1 MGLVTTILQQ
11 LGFVKGKALEAVAG
25 GHAAPAQ
32 APVCRVE
39 AAAVETVGEA
49 PAAAETPAGSPEIV
63 DVAAVCEALAAKNP
77 QKLNWKT
84 SIVDLMKLLG
94 MDPSLANRK
103 ELAKEL
109 GCPENLIGG
118 DYSQMNVWLIKAV
131 MQLFLIH
138 ILRGRRPPPCM
149 SRWSSHYLTQK
160 MMIMCM
166 RGLQDVIL
174 ARCGRC

>member
-1 MGLVTTILQQ
+1 MKSLDAK
-11 LGFVKGKALEAVAG
+11 KGENKAEKASSAAAEAPVSPVEAV
-25 GHAAPAQ
+25 
-32 APVCRVE
+32 
-39 AAAVETVGEA
+39 AVETVAAA

-131 MQLFLIH
+131 MQ
-138 ILRGRRPPPCM
+138 
-149 SRWSSHYLTQK
+149 K
-160 MMIMCM
+160 
-166 RGLQDVIL
+166 L
-174 ARCGRC
+174 AENGGKVPEDLK

>member
-1 MGLVTTILQQ
+1 MGLFNTILQK
-11 LGFVKGKALEAVAG
+11 LGFVKDKAVEAVAG
-25 GHAAPAQ
+25 ENAAAAEATVSP
-32 APVCRVE
+32 VE
-39 AAAVETVGEA
+39 AAAVETVAVA
-49 PAAAETPAGSPEIV
+49 PAAVETPAGSPEIV

-131 MQLFLIH
+131 MQ
-138 ILRGRRPPPCM
+138 
-149 SRWSSHYLTQK
+149 K
-160 MMIMCM
+160 
-166 RGLQDVIL
+166 L
-174 ARCGRC
+174 AENGGKVPEDLK

>member
-1 MGLVTTILQQ
+1 MGLFNTILQK
-11 LGFVKGKALEAVAG
+11 LGFVKDKAVEAVAG
-25 GHAAPAQ
+25 EIAAAAE
-32 APVCRVE
+32 APVSPVE
-39 AAAVETVGEA
+39 AAAVETVAVA
-49 PAAAETPAGSPEIV
+49 PAAVETPAGSPEIV

-131 MQLFLIH
+131 MQ
-138 ILRGRRPPPCM
+138 
-149 SRWSSHYLTQK
+149 K
-160 MMIMCM
+160 
-166 RGLQDVIL
+166 L
-174 ARCGRC
+174 AENGGKVPEDLK

>member
-1 MGLVTTILQQ
+1 MGLFNTILQK
-11 LGFVKGKALEAVAG
+11 LGFMKDKAVEAVAG
-25 GHAAPAQ
+25 ENAAAAE
-32 APVCRVE
+32 APVAPVE
-39 AAAVETVGEA
+39 AAAVETVAAE
-49 PAAAETPAGSPEIV
+49 PAAVETPAGSPEIV
-63 DVAAVCEALAAKNP
+63 DVVAVCEALAAKNP

-131 MQLFLIH
+131 MQ
-138 ILRGRRPPPCM
+138 
-149 SRWSSHYLTQK
+149 K
-160 MMIMCM
+160 
-166 RGLQDVIL
+166 L
-174 ARCGRC
+174 AENGGKVPEDLK

>member
-1 MGLVTTILQQ
+1 MGLFNTILQK
-11 LGFVKGKALEAVAG
+11 LGFMKGKAVEAVAG
-25 GHAAPAQ
+25 ENAAAAE
-32 APVCRVE
+32 APVAPVE
-39 AAAVETVGEA
+39 AAAVETIAAE
-49 PAAAETPAGSPEIV
+49 PAAVETPAGSPEIV
-63 DVAAVCEALAAKNP
+63 DVVAVCEALAAKNP

-131 MQLFLIH
+131 MQ
-138 ILRGRRPPPCM
+138 
-149 SRWSSHYLTQK
+149 K
-160 MMIMCM
+160 
-166 RGLQDVIL
+166 L
-174 ARCGRC
+174 AENGGKVPEDLK

>member
-1 MGLVTTILQQ
+1 MEWNEDHRPDEHI
-11 LGFVKGKALEAVAG
+11 F
-25 GHAAPAQ
+25 
-32 APVCRVE
+32 C
-39 AAAVETVGEA
+39 
-49 PAAAETPAGSPEIV
+49 AGSPEIV

-131 MQLFLIH
+131 MQ
-138 ILRGRRPPPCM
+138 
-149 SRWSSHYLTQK
+149 K
-160 MMIMCM
+160 
-166 RGLQDVIL
+166 L
-174 ARCGRC
+174 AENGGKVPEDLK

>member
-1 MGLVTTILQQ
+1 MGLFNTILQK
-11 LGFVKGKALEAVAG
+11 LGFVKDKAVEAVAG
-25 GHAAPAQ
+25 ENAAAAE
-32 APVCRVE
+32 APVSPVE
-39 AAAVETVGEA
+39 AAAVETV
-49 PAAAETPAGSPEIV
+49 AAA
-63 DVAAVCEALAAKNP
+63 CEALAAKNP

-131 MQLFLIH
+131 MQ
-138 ILRGRRPPPCM
+138 
-149 SRWSSHYLTQK
+149 K
-160 MMIMCM
+160 
-166 RGLQDVIL
+166 L
-174 ARCGRC
+174 AENGGKVPEDLK